1 MIFCKILVFIY
12 TQTYQKNELL
22 SKINVILLYK
32 YLKMSK
38 NTRNRFFQL
47 NSFKYNNFAKIAL
60 FKYKT

>member
-1 MIFCKILVFIY
+1 MIFCKILVFIH

-38 NTRNRFFQL
+38 NTKNKFLQL
-47 NSFKYNNFAKIAL
+47 NSFKYNNFA
-60 FKYKT
+60 